1 QNDTW
6 QICAPEAEFDPC
18 NIVGVWNGIK
28 DFIRKAKGVV
38 NLSEIFD
45 LLSKAPFGVKKG
57 LQPILVWAFFISYKQ
72 YIAVYTDG
80 MFTPDLN
87 ETSIDEW

>member
-1 QNDTW
+1 M
-6 QICAPEAEFDPC
+6 E
-18 NIVGVWNGIK
+18 WNK

-57 LQPILVWAFFISYKQ
+57 LQPILVWAFLSHINSILPFIQ
-72 YIAVYTDG
+72 MGCLPQI
-80 MFTPDLN
+80 
-87 ETSIDEW
+87 